1 MRMILALLFLMSAAL
16 SAAEKAPPFHR
27 PLLEFAPQLIDASG
41 AKVDARY
48 LLKTKYIILYFS
60 ASWCGPCHRY
70 TPKLVEWYTKERDP
84 KQVEVILVGSD
95 EDTASMKAYMK
106 ELKMPWPAFEMKGK
120 AFEDIKKKYGGRGIP
135 ATVLLNEQDEVLAH
149 SYKDGKYL
157 GPQVATEALKDL
169 LGAAAK

>member
-16 SAAEKAPPFHR
+16 SAAEKVQPFHR

-60 ASWCGPCHRY
+60 ASWCGPCHKY
-70 TPKLVEWYTKERDP
+70 TPKLVEWYEKERDP

-95 EDTASMKAYMK
+95 QDTASMKAYMK
-106 ELKMPWPAFEMKGK
+106 DMKMPWPAFEMKGK
-120 AFEDIKKKYGGRGIP
+120 AFEDIKKKYSGRGIP
-135 ATVLLNEQDEVLAH
+135 STVLLNEQDEVLAS
-149 SYKDGKYL
+149 SYKDGKYQ
-157 GPQVATEALKDL
+157 GPHVAIDALRDL
-169 LGAAAK
+169 LGAEPK